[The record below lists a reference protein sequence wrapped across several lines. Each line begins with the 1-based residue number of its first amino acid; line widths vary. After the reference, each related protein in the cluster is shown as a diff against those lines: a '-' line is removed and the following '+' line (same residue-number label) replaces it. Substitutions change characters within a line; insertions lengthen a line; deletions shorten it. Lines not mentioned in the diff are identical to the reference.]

1 MGTTAQKLQAIA
13 NSKAAIKSAIEAKGV
28 SDVGDVLADYATKI
42 GQISGGGGSTKF
54 GMTIDNVFG
63 DVNPSGQLQFPSTS
77 FSFASNDI
85 VSIPAYG
92 LYYKF
97 YNNTGITSVS
107 LPNLSSLATGNYTMG
122 YAFYGCTNLTSV
134 NLPKLASGTLNTTFR
149 GCTSLTS
156 VELPEFNGSLP
167 STFIGCS
174 NLVSFSAPKMTTG
187 SMTSP
192 FINCTKLQTV
202 DLSGLTTTY
211 LSSTFS
217 GCTALRTVKL
227 YNYRGT
233 LSTTFQNCANL
244 EWVDFHLTTSVP
256 TLSNTTTFSG
266 TNNTYRIIV
275 PNALYNDWISA
286 SNWSYSSIVTH
297 IEKFLK
303 VVGFK
308 AESANSTISLDAVGT
323 PPSLD
328 LEYTTDGG
336 ETYAPYTVGTTITL
350 TSVGDEVYFRAG
362 TTGQSALATD
372 SSNYHKFTMSGQISC
387 ASTRIDLS
395 YLLSRSAISESTQL
409 SDYAFYGLFN
419 GCSALQNAPE
429 LPWTSLGTGCYGSM
443 FKGCTS
449 ITTAPELPAT
459 TLATGCYNEMF
470 YNCSALNEITIGYT
484 GNFSTTYFND
494 WMNGVAAKG
503 LIYYEG
509 SDRTTGASA
518 IPTGW
523 MVDADLYKGLS
534 FIAKQAGST
543 VKMVA
548 ESGAPSVS
556 LQYSLDEGS
565 TWNAFTVGTT
575 TVTLPNVGDRVCFKA
590 TTTNAKMSNS
600 YDSQYN
606 HFVMT
611 GKFDASGNINSLL
624 NQNFASVTAI
634 PQNCYVRLFTGNT
647 SLVDASKMTL
657 YATTTGNNAWGHMF

>member
-1 MGTTAQKLQAIA
+1 MGTTAQKLQAIQ
-13 NSKAAIKSAIEAKGV
+13 NSKAAIKAAIEAKGV
-28 SDVGDVLADYATKI
+28 SDVGDVLSDYATKI
-42 GQISGGGGSTKF
+42 GQISGGGGSTKY
-54 GMTIDNVFG
+54 GMTIDSVFG
-63 DVNPSGQLQFPSTS
+63 DVDQNGQLQQPSTS
-77 FSFASNDI
+77 FSFSSNDI
-85 VSIPAYG
+85 VSLPDYG

-107 LPNLSSLATGNYTMG
+107 LPNLRTMG
-122 YAFYGCTNLTSV
+122 NTNSMGYTFSGCTNLTSV
-134 NLPKLASGTLNTTFR
+134 NLPKLETMSLNYTFR
-149 GCTSLTS
+149 GCTGLTS
-156 VELPEFNGSLP
+156 VELPNYTGALSA
-167 STFIGCS
+167 TFYGCS
-174 NLVSFSAPKMTTG
+174 NLVSVSAPKISTSVITG
-187 SMTSP
+187 P
-192 FINCTKLQTV
+192 FTNCTKLEEV
-202 DLSGLTTTY
+202 DLSGLTTSG
-211 LSSTFS
+211 LSGTFS

-227 YNYRGT
+227 NHYSGT
-233 LSTTFQNCANL
+233 LTGTFQNCSNL
-244 EWVDFHLTTSVP
+244 EVVDFHETTAVP
-256 TLSNTTTFSG
+256 KLSNTTTFNG
-266 TNNTYRIIV
+266 TNNTYRILV
-275 PNALYNDWISA
+275 PNTLYDQWIAA

-372 SSNYHKFTMSGQISC
+372 SSNYHKFTMSGQILSE
-387 ASTRIDLS
+387 STTVDLS
-395 YLLSRSAISESTQL
+395 YLLSRNGISESTQL

-494 WMNGVAAKG
+494 WMYGVASSGFMEYA
-503 LIYYEG
+503 G
-509 SDRTTGASA
+509 SDTTRGTSA

-523 MVDADLYKGLS
+523 KTPADLYKGLS
-534 FIAKQAGST
+534 FTAKQAGST
-543 VKMVA
+543 VRMVA
-548 ESGAPSVS
+548 ASGAPSVS
-556 LQYSLDEGS
+556 LQYSLDEGN

-590 TTTNAKMSNS
+590 TTTNATMSNS
-600 YDSQYN
+600 YDMQYN

-611 GKFDASGNINSLL
+611 GRFDARGNINSLL
-624 NQNFASVTAI
+624 NQDFASVTTI
-634 PQNCYVRLFTGNT
+634 PQYGYVRLFTGNT

-657 YATTTGNNAWGHMF
+657 YATTLSNNACGHMF

>member
-1 MGTTAQKLQAIA
+1 MERSSKMGTTAQKLQAIQ
-13 NSKAAIKSAIEAKGV
+13 NSKAAIKAAIEAKGV

-42 GQISGGGGSTKF
+42 GQISGGGGSTKY

-63 DVNPSGQLQFPSTS
+63 DVDSNGQLQYPSTP
-77 FSFASNDI
+77 FSLSSTEI
-85 VSIPAYG
+85 KSLVAYA
-92 LYYKF
+92 LYYRF
-97 YNNTGITSVS
+97 YNNAGLTSIN
-107 LPNLSSLATGNYTMG
+107 LPNLTDCGTNGLQ
-122 YAFYGCTNLTSV
+122 YAFYGCTNLTSI
-134 NLPKLASGTLNTTFR
+134 NLPKLASGTLTYTFR

-156 VELPEFNGSLP
+156 IELPKFNGNLQ
-167 STFIGCS
+167 STFSGCS

-187 SMTSP
+187 SMSSP
-192 FINCTKLQTV
+192 FNQCTKLQTV
-202 DLSGLTTTY
+202 DLSGLTTSS

-217 GCTALRTVKL
+217 GLTALRTVKL
-227 YNYRGT
+227 NHYRGT
-233 LSTTFQNCANL
+233 LSYTFQNCANL

-350 TSVGDEVYFRAG
+350 TSAGDEVYFRAG

-372 SSNYHKFTMSGQISC
+372 SSNYHKFTMSGNISC
-387 ASTRIDLS
+387 EATDVDMS
-395 YLLSRSAISESTQL
+395 YLLSRNGISESTQL
-409 SDYAFYGLFN
+409 PDYAFYGLFN

-470 YNCSALNEITIGYT
+470 YNCSTLKEITIGYN

-494 WMNGVAAKG
+494 WVYGVASSG
-503 LIYYEG
+503 LMYYEG
-509 SDRTTGASA
+509 SDRTSGASA

-523 MVDADLYKGLS
+523 KVYADLYKGLS
-534 FIAKQAGST
+534 FTAREAGST

-556 LQYSLDEGS
+556 LQYSLDDGV
-565 TWNAFTVGTT
+565 TWNTFTVGTT

-590 TTTNAKMSNS
+590 TTTNAKMANS
-600 YDSQYN
+600 YNGNYN
-606 HFVMT
+606 YFVMT
-611 GKFDASGNINSLL
+611 GQFDASGNINSLL
-624 NQNFASVTAI
+624 N
-634 PQNCYVRLFTGNT
+634 
-647 SLVDASKMTL
+647 
-657 YATTTGNNAWGHMF
+657 

>member
-1 MGTTAQKLQAIA
+1 MG
-13 NSKAAIKSAIEAKGV
+13 G
-28 SDVGDVLADYATKI
+28 
-42 GQISGGGGSTKF
+42 
-54 GMTIDNVFG
+54 
-63 DVNPSGQLQFPSTS
+63 
-77 FSFASNDI
+77 
-85 VSIPAYG
+85 
-92 LYYKF
+92 
-97 YNNTGITSVS
+97 
-107 LPNLSSLATGNYTMG
+107 
-122 YAFYGCTNLTSV
+122 AFT
-134 NLPKLASGTLNTTFR
+134 
-149 GCTSLTS
+149 
-156 VELPEFNGSLP
+156 
-167 STFIGCS
+167 
-174 NLVSFSAPKMTTG
+174 
-187 SMTSP
+187 
-192 FINCTKLQTV
+192 NCTKLQTV
-202 DLSGLTTTY
+202 DLSGLTTTP
-211 LSSTFS
+211 LSSTFY
-217 GCTALRTVKL
+217 GLTALRTVKL
-227 YNYRGT
+227 NHYRGT
-233 LSTTFQNCANL
+233 LTSTFNNCSNL
-244 EWVDFHLTTSVP
+244 EVVDFHETTAVP

-275 PNALYNDWISA
+275 PNTLYDQWIAA

-328 LEYTTDGG
+328 LEYTTDDG

-350 TSVGDEVYFRAG
+350 TSVGDAVYFRAG

-372 SSNYHKFTMSGQISC
+372 SSNYHKFTISGDISC
-387 ASTRIDLS
+387 GATGVDMS
-395 YLLSRSAISESTQL
+395 YLLSRNSISESTQL
-409 SDYAFYGLFN
+409 PDYAFYGLFN

-429 LPWTSLGTGCYGSM
+429 LPWTTMGEGCYGEM

-449 ITTAPELPAT
+449 ITTSPELPAT

-470 YNCSALNEITIGYT
+470 YGCTSLNSITMSYT

-494 WMNGVAAKG
+494 WVYGVAANG

-523 MVDADLYKGLS
+523 MVEADLYKGLS
-534 FIAKQAGST
+534 FTAREAGST
-543 VKMVA
+543 VSMVA

-590 TTTNAKMSNS
+590 TTTNATMANS
-600 YDSQYN
+600 YSSQNN

-611 GKFDASGNINSLL
+611 GRFDARGNINSLL
-624 NQNFASVTAI
+624 NQNFASVTTI
-634 PQNCYVRLFTGNT
+634 PQYGYVKLFYQNT
-647 SLVDASKMTL
+647 SLVDASKMTV
-657 YATTTGNNAWGHMF
+657 YATTLSTNACSRMFEGCTNLEKGPYLDIRATSLGNFSLEFLFFGCSKLNEIKLGYTGTWNTMYFQRWVENVPSSGTFYYNGSYTTFGTSNIPSGWTITPFAT